1 MKKGGRIS
9 AERKVI
15 LGRGNDNGLDM
26 LVRLIS
32 FLPSTRT
39 ISKAVHYKK
48 VLYKEYIN
56 FQKILIITNL
66 Y

>member
-9 AERKVI
+9 AERNVI

-48 VLYKEYIN
+48 VLYKE
-56 FQKILIITNL
+56 
-66 Y
+66 